1 VRTEAA
7 MILGQFYSVSDAFLD
22 QTLDKKMMKTVEV
35 SGREQV
41 KKVHQSRFTITQGSE
56 KPARESRW
64 KSSYQSHQSHKQSS
78 RTEWSSGK
86 ELNAPCP
93 PSGLATSSDDDP
105 ESIVPRGACGA
116 FVSAL
121 EDEFMSVR
129 RAAVH
134 SLGQL
139 AATRPAFATTALD
152 HLADMFNDEI
162 TEVRLD
168 AIAALTPLIVHG
180 ELQKEQLETVLKCLD
195 DAVVDSRQALR
206 QLLSKAEFADAEC
219 MRLCSR
225 ALLNCL
231 HRFPSDKN
239 HIYSC
244 LSEVGARHSVFV
256 HSMVRELLGLHL
268 VYDTREQQ
276 IDDEFYIAKLIL
288 VLNAAS
294 NYEPIVSLLP
304 ECVLK
309 HYRFLRAA
317 APELVAPIRVRLY
330 LLDHFSYLL
339 RLPTEK
345 LSDSTS
351 DILVNAYE
359 RLHEVTREPTLADR
373 NALRRYI
380 VEDAN
385 AISAFN
391 EPLASAARFIASL
404 CQISSALESLTQ
416 VVLRGSG
423 DVAEASNIIRQEL
436 VRVRCAEHQFA
447 GLPSQM
453 ASFLIEADMFL
464 SLLELLVEMTVV
476 PQKYAQTVLS
486 IRSVITETER
496 LVEVGWMK
504 LFMST
509 KSCTFSRWSTVGAPS
524 DQALSLVADIKESLE
539 GITDENK
546 KILSIGKFGHL
557 LITNVPVLP
566 NSFPDV
572 ASIRSKW
579 AQISEPNRDVA
590 LEKPLRFVAGLPC
603 AVKLVA
609 SLHNLD
615 ENDLRNLRIQ

>member
-1 VRTEAA
+1 LVFFTLLHRFLIVETTLRENLFKVLWCRKEEFIVIVRTEATT
-7 MILGQFYSVSDAFLD
+7 ILGQFHSVSDAFLD

-35 SGREQV
+35 RFFYEDLVSV
-41 KKVHQSRFTITQGSE
+41 NTKKAVYIRMRLAVN
-56 KPARESRW
+56 K
-64 KSSYQSHQSHKQSS
+64 SS

-129 RAAVH
+129 RAAVY

-162 TEVRLD
+162 AEVRLD

-244 LSEVGARHSVFV
+244 LSEVGARHAVFV

-317 APELVAPIRVRLY
+317 APELVAPIRIGM
-330 LLDHFSYLL
+330 HF
-339 RLPTEK
+339 E
-345 LSDSTS
+345 
-351 DILVNAYE
+351 DILWSRSSVLLNIIVSTY
-359 RLHEVTREPTLADR
+359 RFHFTTISVILFVFS
-373 NALRRYI
+373 LR
-380 VEDAN
+380 DAN

-423 DVAEASNIIRQEL
+423 DVAEASNIIRQ
-436 VRVRCAEHQFA
+436 VCN
-447 GLPSQM
+447 
-453 ASFLIEADMFL
+453 
-464 SLLELLVEMTVV
+464 
-476 PQKYAQTVLS
+476 
-486 IRSVITETER
+486 
-496 LVEVGWMK
+496 
-504 LFMST
+504 
-509 KSCTFSRWSTVGAPS
+509 TF
-524 DQALSLVADIKESLE
+524 
-539 GITDENK
+539 
-546 KILSIGKFGHL
+546 
-557 LITNVPVLP
+557 
-566 NSFPDV
+566 
-572 ASIRSKW
+572 
-579 AQISEPNRDVA
+579 
-590 LEKPLRFVAGLPC
+590 
-603 AVKLVA
+603 
-609 SLHNLD
+609 
-615 ENDLRNLRIQ
+615 